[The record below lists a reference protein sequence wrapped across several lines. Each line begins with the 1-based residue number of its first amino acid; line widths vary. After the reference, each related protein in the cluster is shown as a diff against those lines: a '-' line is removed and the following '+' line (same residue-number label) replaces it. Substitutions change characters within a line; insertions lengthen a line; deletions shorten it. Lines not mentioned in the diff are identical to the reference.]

1 MDDQPANPGKMSYE
15 VVFDLVRHK
24 SATRAALRSE
34 WRSLIANACPP
45 VCLCVC
51 AGLIA
56 SGMTHRSGTDSW
68 PYDGSLQALS
78 ASSGLGLVVT
88 AVWYLAWWDHTSR
101 ALLGTVWHC
110 EITDEVWSYAQSD
123 GVRTAIPWST
133 MTIKMEH
140 PEAWI
145 IEYGNRKAKIF
156 VYREPLRRAG
166 LEEEFLKRL
175 RGAK

>member
-1 MDDQPANPGKMSYE
+1 
-15 VVFDLVRHK
+15 
-24 SATRAALRSE
+24 
-34 WRSLIANACPP
+34 
-45 VCLCVC
+45 
-51 AGLIA
+51 
-56 SGMTHRSGTDSW
+56 
-68 PYDGSLQALS
+68 
-78 ASSGLGLVVT
+78 
-88 AVWYLAWWDHTSR
+88 
-101 ALLGTVWHC
+101 
-110 EITDEVWSYAQSD
+110 
-123 GVRTAIPWST
+123 